1 MIDGGWSKYDH
12 EQAIAQLE
20 VLIKVITTLD
30 SQYAA
35 GNLWWQDK
43 IEEIHNKLLI
53 RDLVKL
59 EIEI

>member
-35 GNLWWQDK
+35 G
-43 IEEIHNKLLI
+43 KL
-53 RDLVKL
+53 
-59 EIEI
+59 

>member
-35 GNLWWQDK
+35 GNL
-43 IEEIHNKLLI
+43 
-53 RDLVKL
+53 
-59 EIEI
+59 

>member
-20 VLIKVITTLD
+20 VLIRVIKSLD

-35 GNLWWQDK
+35 GNL
-43 IEEIHNKLLI
+43 
-53 RDLVKL
+53 
-59 EIEI
+59 